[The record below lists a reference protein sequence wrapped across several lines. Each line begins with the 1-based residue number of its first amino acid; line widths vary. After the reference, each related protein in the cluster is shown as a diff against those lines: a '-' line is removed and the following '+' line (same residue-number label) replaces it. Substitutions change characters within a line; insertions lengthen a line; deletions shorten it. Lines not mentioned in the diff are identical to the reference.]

1 MRCCLLYTSKEAA
14 DCQERILDLCAA
26 PGGKSTQIAARMHE
40 MYTSCLLYTSECVE
54 KIADYEEDSIPVL
67 TQDGKIAGILTATD
81 IVELVDDAMGDDYAK
96 LAGDVY
102 KRQYLPLL

>member
-1 MRCCLLYTSKEAA
+1 MYE
-14 DCQERILDLCAA
+14 
-26 PGGKSTQIAARMHE
+26 HE
-40 MYTSCLLYTSECVE
+40 NISECVE

-96 LAGDVY
+96 LAGLTSEEDLKEPTIVSM
-102 KRQYLPLL
+102 KKSCLLYTSHRSHLCALYGYFP

>member
-1 MRCCLLYTSKEAA
+1 M
-14 DCQERILDLCAA
+14 
-26 PGGKSTQIAARMHE
+26 
-40 MYTSCLLYTSECVE
+40 E

-96 LAGDVY
+96 LAGLTSEEDLKEPTIVSMK
-102 KRQYLPLL
+102 KRLHADHIVVPWDGSVLCCRNI